1 MGEPQLRLLPTRSA
15 ALVGILVLVSLS
27 HAALADAGLTMP
39 FACHVNQ
46 GRVALIPTP
55 LQTYRIYGTPEQR
68 MFTACSPN
76 RPGGCPSWNLQ
87 RFDLDCGGVR
97 VSWLAVVEAMT
108 QWTHNPARVSDG
120 RLYMM
125 SGPRFR
131 AAPGPGPC
139 RMGGAFAYYHGRFG
153 PPGMPWPCAQP
164 WAQVPQPAIALPP
177 GFAPAMARFVRF
189 LPGTPPTPVAQ
200 IDREAPKP
208 SPTVNAAHES
218 TGSVPRAEGSN
229 AAKPRE
235 TVSSGKTLDVTND
248 KPTKIA
254 EAQPRIDGDRAPAIS
269 AREISAELN
278 QTQSLPATRDL
289 LKVWALQIGLA
300 LIALALIGA
309 TLLASNRRLQGAS
322 LSAFAGSDVAG
333 LRSAPR
339 EEIRPLPEA
348 ERVTRE
354 APRASSDTSDPLPL
368 SRSEALRVL
377 GASPEA
383 GKDVLKKIVKRLR
396 QAWHPDLA
404 KHEDD
409 RRIREHKLKQI
420 NVAWDIISGK
430 RAPRSR

>member
-1 MGEPQLRLLPTRSA
+1 
-15 ALVGILVLVSLS
+15 
-27 HAALADAGLTMP
+27 
-39 FACHVNQ
+39 
-46 GRVALIPTP
+46 
-55 LQTYRIYGTPEQR
+55 
-68 MFTACSPN
+68 
-76 RPGGCPSWNLQ
+76 
-87 RFDLDCGGVR
+87 
-97 VSWLAVVEAMT
+97 
-108 QWTHNPARVSDG
+108 
-120 RLYMM
+120 
-125 SGPRFR
+125 
-131 AAPGPGPC
+131 
-139 RMGGAFAYYHGRFG
+139 
-153 PPGMPWPCAQP
+153 
-164 WAQVPQPAIALPP
+164 
-177 GFAPAMARFVRF
+177 MARFVRF
-189 LPGTPPTPVAQ
+189 LPETPPAPVAQ
-200 IDREAPKP
+200 IDRDAPKP
-208 SPTVNAAHES
+208 SPTVSAAHET
-218 TGSVPRAEGSN
+218 TGAIPRAEGSN

-235 TVSSGKTLDVTND
+235 TVSSGKTLDVPND

-254 EAQPRIDGDRAPAIS
+254 EAQPRIDVDRAPAIS
-269 AREISAELN
+269 AHEISAELN
-278 QTQSLPATRDL
+278 QTQSIPATRDL

-309 TLLASNRRLQGAS
+309 TLLASNRRLQGMS

-339 EEIRPLPEA
+339 EAPLPTRDA

-354 APRASSDTSDPLPL
+354 APRVTDTSDRLPL